1 MDEPRAWQP
10 VGLPDAPA
18 PRGAY
23 SRAVRAGNLLFV
35 SGQVPRDPRT
45 GQLLGDDVESQTRA
59 VLSLLADILAAAG
72 ARMDDVVAITAYL
85 QDIGDWEAFNR
96 VYAEAFRP
104 PYPSRTT
111 VGADLHGVLVEVSAI
126 AVVAP

>member
-1 MDEPRAWQP
+1 MDQPRAWHP
-10 VGLPDAPA
+10 VGLPDAPP

-23 SRAVRAGNLLFV
+23 SRAVRAGNLVFV

-45 GQLLGDDVESQTRA
+45 GQLLGDDIESQTRA
-59 VLSLLADILAAAG
+59 VLTLLADVLAAAG

-85 QDIGDWEAFNR
+85 QNIGDWEAFNR
-96 VYAEAFRP
+96 IYAEAFRP

-111 VGADLHGVLVEVSAI
+111 VGADLHGVLV
-126 AVVAP
+126 